1 VKRAI
6 VALIGIIVVLVA
18 GIFAVAALGL
28 LLVSHRSGAQTAART
43 DAVLACTV
51 ISVLLLFLAIGL
63 FRFRRWALITTIVS
77 AGLCS
82 VYSIA
87 RLLVMKPGTNAIGS
101 WCFLLSGMGIAL
113 FLASVTAKQTSPPIP
128 QGSRP
133 VGVTAMAIL
142 GFTYLPVGVLTISK
156 EIRIH
161 APEWQV
167 ASAVFNTLLC
177 AALWFGLWKL
187 REWAR
192 ILTEVTGFQGSSWCL
207 AITSGAEEPQSHPPY
222 HRVRSVGLCG
232 LDNLVPEET
241 RGRAGVYQGRI
252 SNDLSHG
259 PRSPNRHA

>member
-1 VKRAI
+1 MRRAI
-6 VALIGIIVVLVA
+6 VALIGIIVVLAA

-63 FRFRRWALITTIVS
+63 FRFRRWALITTIVF

-87 RLLVMKPGTNAIGS
+87 RLLVMKPGANPIGS

-113 FLASVTAKQTSPPIP
+113 FLAYVTPKRTSSPAT

-142 GFTYLPVGVLTISK
+142 GFVYLPFGVITIFK
-156 EIRIH
+156 QVR
-161 APEWQV
+161 AQGPEWQV

-177 AALWFGLWKL
+177 AALSFGLWKL

-192 ILTEVTGFQGSSWCL
+192 ILTEVTGFL
-207 AITSGAEEPQSHPPY
+207 AP
-222 HRVRSVGLCG
+222 L
-232 LDNLVPEET
+232 
-241 RGRAGVYQGRI
+241 GV
-252 SNDLSHG
+252 LPLLLG
-259 PRSPNRHA
+259 PRSHSPILLTIAFAALAYAAWPIWYLRRPEVEQAFTKAESATI